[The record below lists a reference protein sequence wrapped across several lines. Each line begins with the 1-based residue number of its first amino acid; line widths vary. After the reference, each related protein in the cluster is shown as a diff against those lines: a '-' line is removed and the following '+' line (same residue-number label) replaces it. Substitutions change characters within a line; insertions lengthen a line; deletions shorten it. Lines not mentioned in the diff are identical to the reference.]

1 MNFPVSFA
9 KQRIGTIIIEH
20 AGTTL
25 FFSSSTYYFGT
36 SGSSLNLL

>member
-9 KQRIGTIIIEH
+9 KQRIGIIEH